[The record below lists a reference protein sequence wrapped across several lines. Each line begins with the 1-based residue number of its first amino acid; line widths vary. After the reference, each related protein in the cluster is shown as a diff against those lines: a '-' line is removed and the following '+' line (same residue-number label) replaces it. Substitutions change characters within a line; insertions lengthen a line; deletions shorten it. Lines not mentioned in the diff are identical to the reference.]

1 MHFRKF
7 LARSLPALLLCFV
20 WLSGAPSASAEGD
33 SVDALFEM
41 LQTASPDEARDI
53 EQRIVE
59 AWSKSGSPTADLL
72 LQRGRKAM
80 SERRYAEAAAHL
92 GALTG
97 LAPGFAE
104 GWNAR
109 ATLYYL
115 MGKHELSVYAIG
127 KTLALN
133 PRHFGA
139 LTGLGM
145 IFERQGDTERALEAY
160 LKVMSLS
167 PNRPHIGEAVR
178 RLSRTA
184 AGTSV

>member
-41 LQTASPDEARDI
+41 LQTASPGEAREI

-59 AWSKSGSPTADLL
+59 AWSESGSPTADLL
-72 LQRGRKAM
+72 LRRGREAM
-80 SERRYAEAAAHL
+80 SKRRYAEAASHL
-92 GALTG
+92 GALTD

-145 IFERQGDTERALEAY
+145 IFERQGDIERALEAY
-160 LKVMSLS
+160 LKVLSLS
-167 PNRPHIGEAVR
+167 PNRLHVGEAVR
-178 RLSRTA
+178 RLSRMA

>member
-1 MHFRKF
+1 MHSRKF
-7 LARSLPALLLCFV
+7 LARSLQAVLLCFV
-20 WLSGAPSASAEGD
+20 LLSGVPSALAGGD
-33 SVDALFEM
+33 SIDALFEM

-59 AWSKSGSPTADLL
+59 AWSDSGSPTADLL
-72 LQRGRKAM
+72 LRRGREAM
-80 SERRYAEAAAHL
+80 AQRRYAAAAAHL
-92 GALTG
+92 GALTD
-97 LAPGFAE
+97 LAPEFAE

-145 IFERQGDTERALEAY
+145 IFEQQGDTERALAAY
-160 LKVMSLS
+160 LKVLSLS
-167 PNRPHIGEAVR
+167 PNRPYIGEAVR

-184 AGTSV
+184 AGKSV